1 MKLFL
6 ATPITNWIDPD
17 TGSLFQHKRILL
29 FSIKKEL
36 EKLGHTVFLAIERE
50 AWGRDLSGPDESI
63 EADLAALKDSDVVVC
78 LPGNPPSGGAHVEL
92 GWASLLHKPIILVL
106 EEKGV
111 YSPLVLGLHKM
122 TRARRVTFKDNIAAI
137 AQDIQKELESLTVE
151 QRPG

>member
-63 EADLAALKDSDVVVC
+63 EADLAACRKCRSVAPFYEEVLVFLKFC
-78 LPGNPPSGGAHVEL
+78 LQSSRAYGCAAVNVSG
-92 GWASLLHKPIILVL
+92 P
-106 EEKGV
+106 
-111 YSPLVLGLHKM
+111 
-122 TRARRVTFKDNIAAI
+122 
-137 AQDIQKELESLTVE
+137 DIC
-151 QRPG
+151 